1 MRLMKAEH
9 EQEWKMAEMIAMQMQ
24 VPREWLPDLKD
35 QAAFLEILGLGL
47 EEYHMQRAL
56 SLYQQSLGTLGYV
69 ADLVGISKRELMEHA
84 RRRGVL
90 PRYDERFVE

>member
-1 MRLMKAEH
+1 
-9 EQEWKMAEMIAMQMQ
+9 MAEMIAMQMQ

-47 EEYHMQRAL
+47 EEYRMQRAL
-56 SLYQQSLGTLGYV
+56 SLYQQGLGTLGYV
-69 ADLVGISKRELMEHA
+69 ADLVGISKRELMKHA

-90 PRYDERFVE
+90 PQHDDERFETGGIQ

>member
-1 MRLMKAEH
+1 
-9 EQEWKMAEMIAMQMQ
+9 MAEMIAMQTQ

-35 QAAFLEILGLGL
+35 QATFLEILGLGL
-47 EEYHMQRAL
+47 EEYRMQRAL
-56 SLYQQSLGTLGYV
+56 SLYQQGLGYV

-90 PRYDERFVE
+90 PQYDDERFETGGIQ

>member
-1 MRLMKAEH
+1 
-9 EQEWKMAEMIAMQMQ
+9 MAEMIAMQMQ
-24 VPREWLPDLKD
+24 VPREWVPDLQD

-47 EEYHMQRAL
+47 EEYRMQRAL
-56 SLYQQSLGTLGYV
+56 TLYQQGVGSLGYV

-90 PRYDERFVE
+90 PRYDERFAEQDLRP

>member
-1 MRLMKAEH
+1 
-9 EQEWKMAEMIAMQMQ
+9 MAEMIAIQMQ
-24 VPREWLPDLKD
+24 VPREWIADLQD

-47 EEYHMQRAL
+47 NEYRMQRAL
-56 SLYQQSLGTLGYV
+56 TLYQQGMGTLGYV

-90 PRYDERFVE
+90 PRYDEHFAEQDLQQ

>member
-1 MRLMKAEH
+1 
-9 EQEWKMAEMIAMQMQ
+9 MAEMIAIQMQ

-47 EEYHMQRAL
+47 EEYRMQRAL
-56 SLYQQSLGTLGYV
+56 SLYQQGLGTLGYV

-90 PRYDERFVE
+90 PQYDERFVEQDLQR

>member
-1 MRLMKAEH
+1 
-9 EQEWKMAEMIAMQMQ
+9 MAEMIAMQMQ

-47 EEYHMQRAL
+47 EEYRIQRAL
-56 SLYQQSLGTLGYV
+56 SLYQQGLGTLGYV

-90 PRYDERFVE
+90 PQYDDERFETGGIQ